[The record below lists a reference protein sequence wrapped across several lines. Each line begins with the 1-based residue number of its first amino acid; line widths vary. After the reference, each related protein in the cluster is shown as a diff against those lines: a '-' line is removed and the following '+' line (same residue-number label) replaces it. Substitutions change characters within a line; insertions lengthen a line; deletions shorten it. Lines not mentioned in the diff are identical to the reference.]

1 MFSTFNM
8 GIGMAV
14 IVSPEDEEKALE
26 TIKQFNEAWAIGKIV
41 DEGKI
46 RVEPYKVEL

>member
-1 MFSTFNM
+1 
-8 GIGMAV
+8 MAV
-14 IVSPEDEEKALE
+14 IVSPEDEEEALE
-26 TIKQFNEAWAIGKIV
+26 TIQQFNKAWVIGKIV